1 MTIAGFAFL
10 KLLAEKK
17 AAGRGNI
24 TINSNISLVSA
35 EEIDF
40 VMGQQ
45 RQKGIKVIFDY
56 KNLFEPDIGTL
67 IIGGEILYLSD
78 QKKHDEL
85 MKLWAKKKGFT
96 DDVTAE
102 LYDLISVRCTV
113 EAIRLNSTVGLPPP
127 VPLPRFSAGKPK
139 QQQNLFGEKGLSKNE
154 HPQPQPAPKGK
165 KG

>member
-1 MTIAGFAFL
+1 MTIAGFAFT
-10 KLLAEKK
+10 KLLVEKK
-17 AAGRGNI
+17 AVGRGNI

-56 KNLFEPDIGTL
+56 KNFFEPEIGTL

-85 MKLWAKKKGFT
+85 MKLWSKRKGFT

-102 LYDLISVRCTV
+102 LYDLISIRCTV
-113 EAIRLNSTVGLPPP
+113 EAIHLSNTVGLPPP

-139 QQQNLFGEKGLSKNE
+139 QQSQQS
-154 HPQPQPAPKGK
+154 QPMQKGK

>member
-1 MTIAGFAFL
+1 MTIAGFAFT

-17 AAGRGNI
+17 MAGRGNI
-24 TINSNISLVSA
+24 TINSNIVLVSA

-56 KNLFEPDIGTL
+56 KNIFEPDIGTL

-85 MKLWAKKKGFT
+85 MKLWAKRKGFT
-96 DDVTAE
+96 DEVTAE
-102 LYDLISVRCTV
+102 LYDLVSVRCTV
-113 EAIRLNSTVGLPPP
+113 EAIQLNSTVGLPPP
-127 VPLPRFSAGKPK
+127 VPLPRFSAGNPK
-139 QQQNLFGEKGLSKNE
+139 QQQS
-154 HPQPQPAPKGK
+154 QPQPKGR

>member
-1 MTIAGFAFL
+1 MTIAGFAFTR
-10 KLLAEKK
+10 LLVEKK

-45 RQKGIKVIFDY
+45 KQKGIKINFDY
-56 KNLFEPDIGTL
+56 KNLFVPDIGTL

-85 MKLWAKKKGFT
+85 MKLWSKQKGFT
-96 DDVTAE
+96 DEVTAE
-102 LYDLISVRCTV
+102 LYDIISLRCTV
-113 EAIRLNSTVGLPPP
+113 EAIHLSSTVGLPPP

-139 QQQNLFGEKGLSKNE
+139 PQAQQP
-154 HPQPQPAPKGK
+154 PQKGK